1 MKSVLITYNQA
12 FTERI
17 DFMLD
22 RLEIRGFTQ
31 WTDIQGRGSEKGDP
45 HLGTHTWPE
54 INNATMVVVEDEKVN
69 ILLEKI
75 KKLDQVNEEIGIRAF
90 VWNIEQSV

>member
-17 DFMLD
+17 DYMLD

-54 INNATMVVVEDEKVN
+54 INNATMVVIEDEKVN
-69 ILLEKI
+69 TLLEKI